1 VAPSGTPG
9 ARLLYATPD
18 GMELATL
25 SANGSLIGDPVRIGP
40 ADAYSRP
47 LWSPKGRYVAWSVA
61 TNSDVRKLELY
72 DSAKGALAEIDVSN
86 FDEVSGDG
94 TGAIAAS
101 LDSGDG
107 RLVVTRYDRA
117 GKASTPALPSIA
129 APTGSLAV
137 GHDLLVVESGAAGAD
152 SGATKDLNL
161 IADGKARRVG
171 QVTPVPFLGMQITPP
186 IALAAVRSD
195 DSQIAVATELGQD
208 GGCAPG
214 GTVHLID
221 VASGTDAAVPLPPDP
236 APGGDPSLVRL
247 ANASYS
253 PDGVLGGVLS
263 NCGFEGN
270 DKSNVFVE
278 LHGDQWQRV
287 LPGAIVAAR
296 GPLGLLATQIGA
308 YRGGQDGAT
317 TLVLSAP
324 LVVTDGAGLTTATL
338 VPSWTAAWAP
348 SAVAPN

>member
-1 VAPSGTPG
+1 
-9 ARLLYATPD
+9 
-18 GMELATL
+18 MELATL
-25 SANGSLIGDPVRIGP
+25 SASGALIGDPLRIGP
-40 ADAYSRP
+40 ADAYSKP

-72 DSAKGALAEIDVSN
+72 DSAKGALVEVDVAN

-107 RLVVTRYDRA
+107 RLKVTRYDRA
-117 GKASTPALPSIA
+117 GKASTPALPS
-129 APTGSLAV
+129 LAV
-137 GHDLLVVESGAAGAD
+137 GHDLLVVESGAADAE
-152 SGATKDLNL
+152 SGATKDLIL
-161 IADGKARRVG
+161 IAAGNSRRVG
-171 QVTPVPFLGMQITPP
+171 QVTAVPFLGMQITPP
-186 IALAAVRSD
+186 IALAAARSD
-195 DSQIAVATELGQD
+195 DSEIAVATELGQD
-208 GGCAPG
+208 GGCAAG

-221 VASGTDAAVPLPPDP
+221 VASGTDAVVPLPPDP

-270 DKSNVFVE
+270 DKSNVFIE
-278 LHGDQWQRV
+278 LHGNQWQRV
-287 LPGAIVAAR
+287 LPGAVVAAR
-296 GPLGLLATQIGA
+296 GPHGLFAAQNGT

-324 LVVTDGAGLTTATL
+324 LAVTDSAGRTTATL